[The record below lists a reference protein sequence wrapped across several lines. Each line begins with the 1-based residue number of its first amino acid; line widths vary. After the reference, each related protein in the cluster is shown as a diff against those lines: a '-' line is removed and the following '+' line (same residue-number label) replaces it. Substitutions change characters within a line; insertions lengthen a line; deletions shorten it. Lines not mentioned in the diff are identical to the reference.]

1 MELLDGIEVVCF
13 DLFNTLI
20 RIDRQRLP
28 PMEWDGATVRS
39 TIPVLH
45 DRIFAQRGVGLDE
58 LLRLMRSMWEEVQAE
73 LRAAESIEDERWRE
87 IPAVEKYRRLLRRLE
102 AVEENEVAELAEI
115 IANTH
120 HETLV
125 SASLVVDGAEEV
137 LARVRGREVPTV
149 LVSNWD
155 HARAGSAMLAQTRLA
170 PLLDHVVI
178 SEAVG
183 FRKPHPKIF
192 EEALAPFGAAPQ
204 AALHVGDMAEADAW
218 GAGRL
223 GFRTVWIDLEEEGW
237 PDAFVPAPSL
247 TVTRLSDLLEHC

>member
-1 MELLDGIEVVCF
+1 MELLDGIEVACF
-13 DLFNTLI
+13 DLFDTLV

-45 DRIFAQRGVGLDE
+45 DRIFARRGVPLEE
-58 LLRLMRSMWEEVQAE
+58 LLGLMRSMWKELQAE
-73 LRAAESIEDERWRE
+73 LRAAEGVEDERWRE
-87 IPAVEKYRRLLRRLE
+87 IPAVEKYQRLLRGMD
-102 AVEENEVAELAEI
+102 AVEENEVAELAEL

-125 SASLVVDGAEEV
+125 SASLAVDGAEEV
-137 LARVRGREVPTV
+137 LARVRRRGVATV

-155 HARAGSAMLAQTRLA
+155 HARAGSAMLAQTRLG

-183 FRKPHPKIF
+183 FRKPHPRIF

-223 GFRTVWIDLEEEGW
+223 GFRTVWIDLGEEGW
-237 PDAFVPAPSL
+237 PDTFVPAPSL
-247 TVTRLSDLLEHC
+247 TVAHLTDLLEHF